1 MSSGKNAL
9 QLAGEHLAAA
19 ESAKARERAQ
29 LWLGRSQ
36 GIRMVK
42 AMVDAADAAALKHI
56 KEAKIYRDLGMDWH
70 KFCLLQLGMEHKAA
84 DQIID
89 NYSTFGDKIFDLARL
104 TGISANRL
112 VGVAEQ
118 VDKDGLDIG
127 SEKIPLTAANAPRL
141 QQAVKA
147 LIKQAKEAEGAA
159 LTADAEKAKA
169 IAERDNARKGAAEAN
184 RKLREALSPKAFA
197 DADEDHQVLLRVQSN
212 WDFGISL
219 MNKVRER
226 ELSSEN
232 EARYIGLCEYLFRS
246 LLQVVDNAR
255 ANFGRGANLPD
266 PSDALWLN
274 NEPDTSRNLLA
285 EYQQKGKK

>member
-1 MSSGKNAL
+1 MSSGKNTL
-9 QLAGEHLAAA
+9 QIAGDHLAV
-19 ESAKARERAQ
+19 ETAKARERAQ
-29 LWLGRSQ
+29 LWIGRSQ
-36 GIRMVK
+36 GIRMAK

-56 KEAKIYRDLGMDWH
+56 KDAKIYRDLGMDWH
-70 KFCLLQLGMEHKAA
+70 KFCILHLGIDHKTA

-104 TGISANRL
+104 TGISANSL
-112 VGVAEQ
+112 IAVAEQ

-127 SEKIPLTAANAPRL
+127 GEKIPLTTTNAPRL

-147 LIKQAKEAEGAA
+147 LIKQAKDAEASA
-159 LTADAEKAKA
+159 LTADVEKTKA
-169 IAERDNARKGAAEAN
+169 ITERDNARKGAAEAN

-212 WDFGISL
+212 WDFGMSL
-219 MNKVRER
+219 LNKVRER
-226 ELSSEN
+226 ELSPEN
-232 EARYIGLCEYLFRS
+232 EARYIGLCEYLYRS
-246 LLQVVDNAR
+246 LLQVADDAR

-274 NEPDTSRNLLA
+274 NEPDTSRNLLS